1 MPAIPLP
8 FVITL
13 LLIILAMT
21 SWMQLKAQGKWAYLF
36 IGLNALTSAIVGM
49 RWSFDMQALAKIQPI
64 LASLLPYSAW
74 LCFAK
79 VSNPRRFSVL
89 HAVLPA
95 LIWIAVIQPVF
106 LWLSVDIL
114 LTLLFI
120 GYAIALLKD
129 SFNKENILEDV
140 RLSEWISAIRVQR
153 IAGLILLFSA
163 FIDALMT
170 ANINYFNGQHTH
182 LILAMGYAV
191 FIPILAGTVVIIS
204 SVTQPMT
211 QQANPTEL
219 QINTKTAAEL
229 PSNSTNE
236 MSTSEAQII
245 IQQFELLMQEK
256 QSYLDPDLT
265 LNRLA
270 RKLVIPARQVSSAV
284 NLIYKQNISKV
295 INSYR
300 IEFAK
305 HKLETT
311 EESITQIYL
320 SSGFH
325 TKSNF
330 NREFVRI
337 TKVTPSQFREGLKD
351 NNRR

>member
-1 MPAIPLP
+1 MPSIPLP

-21 SWMQLKAQGKWAYLF
+21 TWIQLKEKGKWAYLF
-36 IGLNALTSAIVGM
+36 IGLNAVTATVVGM
-49 RWSFDMQALAKIQPI
+49 RWSLDMQALAKIQPI

-79 VSNPRRFSVL
+79 ASNPNRFSIFHALAPVL
-89 HAVLPA
+89 ILFAVL
-95 LIWIAVIQPVF
+95 QPIF
-106 LWLSVDIL
+106 LWLSVDVL
-114 LTLLFI
+114 LTILFI

-129 SFNKENILEDV
+129 SFNKENTLEDV
-140 RLSEWISAIRVQR
+140 RLSEWISAIRAQR
-153 IAGLILLFSA
+153 IAGFILLFSA

-170 ANINYFNGQHTH
+170 ANINYLDGQHTH

-191 FIPILAGTVVIIS
+191 LIPLLAGTVVVIS
-204 SVTQPMT
+204 SVTQPIYQKKDT
-211 QQANPTEL
+211 SNNIP
-219 QINTKTAAEL
+219 NTNTVTNTHNTNK
-229 PSNSTNE
+229 NE
-236 MSTSEAQII
+236 MSITEAQNI
-245 IQQFELLMQEK
+245 IQQFETLMLDK

-265 LNRLA
+265 LNRIS
-270 RKLVIPARQVSSAV
+270 RKLVIPTRQVSTAV
-284 NLIYKQNISKV
+284 NLIYKQNVSKV
-295 INSYR
+295 INEYR

-305 HKLETT
+305 NKLITT

-330 NREFVRI
+330 NREFTRL
-337 TKVTPSQFREGLKD
+337 TKLTPSQFRQDLKI
-351 NNRR
+351 

>member
-1 MPAIPLP
+1 MPSIPLP

-21 SWMQLKAQGKWAYLF
+21 SWLQLKEKGKWAYLF
-36 IGLNALTSAIVGM
+36 IGLNAVTSAIVGM
-49 RWSFDMQALAKIQPI
+49 RWSFDMHALAKLQPI

-74 LCFAK
+74 LCFTK
-79 VSNPRRFSVL
+79 VNHLHRFSAL
-89 HAVLPA
+89 HALGPA
-95 LIWIAVIQPVF
+95 LICIAVLQPIF

-120 GYAIALLKD
+120 GYAINLLKD

-140 RLSEWISAIRVQR
+140 RLSEWVSAIRAQR
-153 IAGLILLFSA
+153 IAGFILLFSA

-170 ANINYFNGQHTH
+170 ANIHYFDGQHTH
-182 LILAMGYAV
+182 FILAMGYAV
-191 FIPILAGTVVIIS
+191 LIPILAGTVVVIS
-204 SVTQPMT
+204 SVTHPINQKIKV
-211 QQANPTEL
+211 TEAIKDTTTEVNNN
-219 QINTKTAAEL
+219 QVEMDTAA
-229 PSNSTNE
+229 
-236 MSTSEAQII
+236 AQII
-245 IQQFELLMQEK
+245 IQQFEQLMLEK

-270 RKLVIPARQVSSAV
+270 RKLIIPARQVSTAV

-305 HKLETT
+305 SKLATT

-330 NREFVRI
+330 NREFTRI
-337 TKVTPSQFREGLKD
+337 TKLTPSQFRENIKSK
-351 NNRR
+351 NCR